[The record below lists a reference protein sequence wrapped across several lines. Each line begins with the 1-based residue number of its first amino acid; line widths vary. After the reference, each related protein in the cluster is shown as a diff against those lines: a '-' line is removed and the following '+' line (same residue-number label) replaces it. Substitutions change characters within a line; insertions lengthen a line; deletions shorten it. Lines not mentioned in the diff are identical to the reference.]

1 MTKIPTQLTL
11 ELPPSPTKAQEAAFL
26 GALVTFFAP
35 RAGTYLSDLF
45 TEPLLEYVQ
54 KQVSAD
60 FPPDLFTAY
69 LEAKR
74 EAQEQEEAALDQ
86 ARRATEAEARLATFR
101 VTLTEK
107 ETEAVARIDALREEM
122 SGVYR
127 KLYDARTEALEQ
139 RNRADRLQADND
151 RLKVMLFDLEHPF
164 NANEEN

>member
-35 RAGTYLSDLF
+35 RTGTYLSDLF

-54 KQVSAD
+54 KQVAAD
-60 FPPDLFTAY
+60 FPVDVYGAL
-69 LEAKR
+69 K
-74 EAQEQEEAALDQ
+74 EAQQDALDKRQEALDQ
-86 ARRATEAEARLATFR
+86 ARRGTDAEMKLA
-101 VTLTEK
+101 
-107 ETEAVARIDALREEM
+107 ALRVETQKAAAASVAEVDKLRTEL
-122 SGVYR
+122 SDLRR
-127 KLYDARTEALEQ
+127 KLYDAQTSTLEQ
-139 RNRADRLQADND
+139 RVRADKLQADND